1 MKDYGY
7 KICYR
12 RKGKNKLKSYIV
24 TNNYDYA
31 LWRVRWLEINNRDHP
46 LGDVTWVILPITS
59 YLEYKWLWR
68 GCPF

>member
-12 RKGKNKLKSYIV
+12 RKGKNKLKVFIV
-24 TNNYDYA
+24 TKSYDYA
-31 LWRVRWLEINNRDHP
+31 LWRVRWLESSTPDI
-46 LGDVTWVILPITS
+46 TWVVLPIKS
-59 YLEYKWLWR
+59 FLEYKWLWR